1 MYIIFDTETTGLPKD
16 FNAPITNTDN
26 WPRLVQLAWQIHNK
40 KGELVE
46 VKNYIV
52 KPEGF
57 SIPYNAEKIH
67 GISTERAHKQGMPLD
82 FVLKEFEKDLIKSEY
97 SIGHNVVF
105 DNNIMGCEYY
115 RKGIDST
122 VMDIKN
128 IDTKN
133 VSVDYCAIPGGRGG
147 KFKWPTLSELHQKL
161 FSEGFNEAHNA
172 SADVEAT
179 ARCFL
184 ELLRIG
190 VIRPETANMTKE
202 EFEVFTQ
209 INPEPFQLIG
219 LNIQPYAPTDLEVDT
234 ESEDTSSSSK
244 LIDVDLDKNKEL
256 LDNAEFTHLH
266 VHSQY
271 SVLQSTTTVNDLL
284 DYASKNNQ
292 RAIAITD
299 RGNLMAAFSFV
310 KTILGHNKNLKKEKA
325 EAEEKGEVFHKK
337 DIVPI
342 LGSEFNVCKDHTN
355 KKVKDNG
362 FQVLLYAKN
371 REGFTNLSKLSS
383 ASHVHGFYYIP
394 RIDKN
399 LILEHKENLMVLTG
413 GLHGFLASMILNE
426 GIERAEEELLW
437 WKTHFGNDL
446 YVELVRH
453 GLDEEHIANK
463 EIIAL
468 AKKHDLKLI
477 AANDTFYTHQK
488 QSNAHDILLCIKD
501 AEKQKTPKGRGRG
514 YRYGLETE
522 EYYLKSPEQMKAL
535 FIDIPESIL
544 NISEFIDK
552 CEPYPLARDVLLP
565 AFDIPQ
571 EFIHKEDELDGGKR
585 GENAFLR
592 HLTYEGANRRY
603 DEITEE
609 IRERLDFELATI
621 EKTGYPGYFLIVQDF
636 TTEARNMGVSVG
648 PGRGSAAGSAVAYCI
663 GITNVDPIEYD
674 LLFERFLNPDRVSMP
689 DIDID
694 FDDEGRDKI
703 IQWVID
709 KYGASQVAQII
720 TYGTMA
726 AKSSIKDTARVLD
739 LPIDEANRLT
749 KLVPDNAKLKKFFKM
764 DDDALQEKYNPD
776 EVQNIE
782 TLKAYKSGHS
792 EVGKVL
798 QQAEIIEG
806 SLRNTGIHACGV
818 IITPDDITKFVPVTT
833 GKDSG
838 MYLTQYDNAVVESAG
853 LLKMDF
859 LGLKTLTVINEAIRL
874 VKKRHGISID
884 PDEIPLNDQKTYELY
899 QRGETNGTFQF
910 ESPGMQ
916 QHLRALKPDKFED
929 LIAMNALY
937 RPGPMEYI
945 PEFVKRKHG
954 LSEITYDL
962 DGMEDYLE
970 ETYGITVYQEQV
982 MLLSQKLAGFSKGD
996 ADTLRKAMGKKIYAL
1011 LEQMRP
1017 KFLKGGEERGH
1028 DKATLMKVWNDWEA
1042 FAAYAFNK
1050 SHATCYSFVA
1060 YHTGYLKANYP
1071 PEFMASVLTNNSND
1085 IKKVTFLMSE
1095 CQRMGVQVLSPDV
1108 NESENNFTVNQD
1120 GEVRFGLSA
1129 IKGVG
1134 GGAVKSLIEERT
1146 QNGPFVDIFD
1156 FVKRVDLR
1164 AVNKRTFE
1172 NLVLAGAFDS
1182 FDEVH
1187 RGLFFFEINNKGET
1201 FLNQIS
1207 KFGTSYK
1214 AHLDAPADLFGDAEE
1229 FSIPNPTIPNVPE
1242 MDKMEALKLEKEVV
1256 GVYISSHP
1264 LDSYKQEIKYISNAT
1279 LADLDDGRPN
1289 DFGNNNNNSEGDPE
1303 AEAERKAAELA
1314 AKEKAQQLK
1323 NKEFRIIGQVVEIQE
1338 KVTRKGKPFGIF
1350 TIEDYSGQKEFF
1362 VFSEQYSAIK
1372 TYLITGAYIML
1383 KIKYVPGRFNKDEL
1397 QLQFQSA
1404 CFLADVFEK
1413 FFRKVELKI
1422 DLKSIDDKLVD
1433 HLIQIT
1439 EDNPGSKSLT
1449 MKILDHE
1456 HKKSMQFAS
1465 RNAKIDIT
1473 REFLS
1478 QLEALGNVTV
1488 KIS

>member
-1 MYIIFDTETTGLPKD
+1 MFIIFDTETTGLPKD

-26 WPRLVQLAWQIHNK
+26 WPRLVQLAWQIHDK
-40 KGELVE
+40 EGKLVD

-67 GISTERAHKQGMPLD
+67 GISTERATKQGMPLEY
-82 FVLKEFEKDLIKSEY
+82 VLKEFEKDLATCEF

-115 RKGIDST
+115 RKGITTT
-122 VMDIKN
+122 VMDIAN

-147 KFKWPTLSELHQKL
+147 KYKWPTLSELHQKL
-161 FSEGFNEAHNA
+161 FNEGFNEAHNA

-184 ELLRIG
+184 ELIRIG
-190 VIRPETANMTKE
+190 VIRPETANMTEE
-202 EFEVFTQ
+202 EFQTFTEL
-209 INPEPFQLIG
+209 NPSPFELIG
-219 LNIQPYAPTDLEVDT
+219 LNIQPYAPDDLVEEETPTKTEGKRASVDIKQNRARLK
-234 ESEDTSSSSK
+234 D
-244 LIDVDLDKNKEL
+244 
-256 LDNAEFTHLH
+256 AEFTHLH
-266 VHSQY
+266 VHSQF

-284 DYASKNNQ
+284 GYASKYNQ
-292 RAIAITD
+292 RAIAVTD
-299 RGNLMAAFSFV
+299 RGNLMVAFSFV
-310 KTILGHNKNLKKEKA
+310 KALLGHNKTVKAERA
-325 EAEEKGEVFHKK
+325 EAEEKGEAYDKQE
-337 DIVPI
+337 IIPI

-355 KKVKDNG
+355 KSVKDNG
-362 FQVLLYAKN
+362 YQVLLYAKN

-394 RIDKN
+394 RIDKD
-399 LILEHKENLMVLTG
+399 LIVKYKEDLMVLTG
-413 GLHGFLASMILNE
+413 GLYGFLASMILNE

-437 WKTHFGNDL
+437 WKEQFGDDL
-446 YVELVRH
+446 YVELGRH

-463 EIIAL
+463 QIIEL
-468 AKKHDLKLI
+468 AEKHQLKLI
-477 AANDTFYTHQK
+477 AANDTFYTHK
-488 QSNAHDILLCIKD
+488 EQSNAHDILLCIKD

-522 EYYLKSPEQMKAL
+522 EYYLKSPNEMKEL
-535 FIDIPESIL
+535 FVDVPEAIF

-565 AFDIPQ
+565 AFDIPE
-571 EFIHKEDELDGGKR
+571 EFIHEEDKVDGGKR

-592 HLTYEGANRRY
+592 HLTYEGAKRRY

-709 KYGASQVAQII
+709 KYGSSQVAQII

-764 DDDALQEKYNPD
+764 DDEALKAKYNAD
-776 EVQNIE
+776 EIQNID
-782 TLKAYKSGHS
+782 TLKEYKAGYS

-833 GKDSG
+833 GKDSQ

-874 VKKRHGISID
+874 IKKRHNISID
-884 PDEIPLNDQKTYELY
+884 PDEIPLDDQKTYELY

-962 DGMEDYLE
+962 EGMEDYLE

-996 ADTLRKAMGKKIYAL
+996 ADTLRKAMGKKIFAL
-1011 LEQMRP
+1011 LEKLRP

-1085 IKKVTFLMSE
+1085 IKKVTFLMAE
-1095 CQRMGVQVLSPDV
+1095 CQRMGVPVLSPDV

-1134 GGAVKSLIEERT
+1134 GAAVKSLVEERNT
-1146 QNGPFVDIFD
+1146 NGPFTDIFD

-1164 AVNKRTFE
+1164 AVNKRTLE

-1182 FDEVH
+1182 FKEVH
-1187 RGLFFFEINNKGET
+1187 RGLFFFELNAKGDT
-1201 FLNQIS
+1201 FLSQIS
-1207 KFGTSYK
+1207 KFGTQYK
-1214 AHLDAPADLFGDAEE
+1214 AHLDAPEDLFGNAEE
-1229 FSIPNPTIPNVPE
+1229 FSIPNPSIPEVPP

-1264 LDSYKQEIKYISNAT
+1264 LDSYKHEIKYISNAT
-1279 LADLDDGRPN
+1279 LADLDDGRKN
-1289 DFGNNNNNSEGDPE
+1289 DFGNNNSDEGDPE
-1303 AEAERKAAELA
+1303 AEAERKAAELE
-1314 AKEKAQQLK
+1314 AKEKAQKLR
-1323 NKEFRIIGQVVEIQE
+1323 NKEFRIIGQIVESQE
-1338 KVTRKGKPFGIF
+1338 KLTRNGKPFGIF

-1362 VFSEQYSAIK
+1362 VFSEQYINIK
-1372 TYLITGAYIML
+1372 NYLIAGSYVML
-1383 KIKYVPGRFNKDEL
+1383 KIKYVPGRYNKDEL

-1413 FFRKVELKI
+1413 FFRSVELKI
-1422 DLKSIDDKLVD
+1422 NLNEIDDNLVGQ
-1433 HLIQIT
+1433 LI
-1439 EDNPGSKSLT
+1439 EVAENNPGTKTLT
-1449 MKILDHE
+1449 MKVLDHE
-1456 HKKSMQFAS
+1456 NKKAIRFAS
-1465 RNAKIDIT
+1465 RTTKVDIT
-1473 REFLS
+1473 REFLEE
-1478 QLEALGNVTV
+1478 LERIGKIGV